1 MPNLVL
7 GSTTVI
13 SESGGTATL
22 EVPVS
27 DQQYLPKGVT
37 QGVGFLLSI
46 DDGGDTT
53 IVGPPSLGTGDRII
67 VWDRTTNGLSDET
80 EWANPITDLATSSS
94 STNTSGTFTLAVGYY
109 YYKVCIPSVHQWQ
122 HFHLYGVRKYGDSN
136 GNGTTLNSKS
146 ETEVSLG
153 FTFGYAQPNYGTN
166 DGLVHPGILNVTSAK
181 QRYCIQYHNQN
192 SSQHSWNGITVNTT
206 TDVCIRSWASFI
218 KIG

>member
-27 DQQYLPKGVT
+27 DQQYLPKGIT
-37 QGVGFLLSI
+37 QGVGFLLHI
-46 DDGGDTT
+46 DDGGDSYLT
-53 IVGPPSLGTGDRII
+53 GQQPGGTGDRII
-67 VWDRTTNGLSDET
+67 VW
-80 EWANPITDLATSSS
+80 
-94 STNTSGTFTLAVGYY
+94 
-109 YYKVCIPSVHQWQ
+109 
-122 HFHLYGVRKYGDSN
+122 HLYGVREYGDSR
-136 GNGTTLNSKS
+136 GNGSELSNKS
-146 ETEVSLG
+146 DTEVSLG
-153 FTFGYAQPNYGTN
+153 FTFAYAHATNGTN
-166 DGLVHPGILNVTSAK
+166 DGLMSPGILRVTSAK

-192 SSQHSWNGITVNTT
+192 SSYHSWNGITVNTT

>member
-22 EVPVS
+22 EIPI
-27 DQQYLPKGVT
+27 DDTTRQHLPKGVT

-46 DDGGDTT
+46 DDGGDSTM
-53 IVGPPSLGTGDRII
+53 VGPPSLGTGDRII

-80 EWANPITDLATSSS
+80 EWANPITDLNS
-94 STNTSGTFTLAVGYY
+94 SGTFTLAVGYY

-122 HFHLYGVRKYGDSN
+122 HWHLYGIREYGDSN
-136 GNGTTLNSKS
+136 GKGSELSNKS
-146 ETEVSLG
+146 DNEISLG
-153 FTFGYAQPNYGTN
+153 FTFSYAHSGNGTN
-166 DGLVHPGILNVTSAK
+166 DGLMSPGILKVTSAK
-181 QRYCIQYHNQN
+181 QRYCIQYHNQT

-206 TDVCIRSWASFI
+206 TDVCIRSWTSFI

>member
-22 EVPVS
+22 EVPVN
-27 DQQYLPKGVT
+27 DQQYLPKGIT
-37 QGVGFLLSI
+37 QGVGFLLHI
-46 DDGGDTT
+46 DDGGDSYLT
-53 IVGPPSLGTGDRII
+53 GQQPGGTGERII

-80 EWANPITDLATSSS
+80 EWANPITDLNS
-94 STNTSGTFTLAVGYY
+94 SGTFTLAVGYY

-122 HFHLYGVRKYGDSN
+122 HWHLNGVREYGDSR
-136 GNGTTLNSKS
+136 GNGSELSNKS
-146 ETEVSLG
+146 DTEVSLG
-153 FTFGYAQPNYGTN
+153 FTFSYAHASNGTN
-166 DGLVHPGILNVTSAK
+166 DGLMSPGILRVTSAK

-192 SSQHSWNGITVNTT
+192 SSYHSWNGITVNTT

>member
-22 EVPVS
+22 EVPVN
-27 DQQYLPKGVT
+27 DQQYLPKGIT
-37 QGVGFLLSI
+37 QGVGFLLHI
-46 DDGGDTT
+46 DDGGDST
-53 IVGPPSLGTGDRII
+53 LTGQQPGGSGERII

-80 EWANPITDLATSSS
+80 EWTNPITDLATSSS

-109 YYKVCIPSVHQWQ
+109 YYKVCIPSCHQWQ

-146 ETEVSLG
+146 ETEVSFG
-153 FTFGYAQPNYGTN
+153 FTFGYANTNGTN
-166 DGLVHPGILNVTSAK
+166 DGLIHPGILRVTSAK
-181 QRYCIQYHNQN
+181 QRYCIQYYNQYN
-192 SSQHSWNGITVNTT
+192 SQHSWNGITVNTT